1 MFKVDSKDTGNPPMF
16 SHLILIQMSQT
27 KSKSHNTSDSDMI
40 RTKKKGFK
48 KRRITF
54 TMSH

>member
-40 RTKKKGFK
+40 MTKKKGFK

-54 TMSH
+54 AMSH